1 MKLKKAFALIGCT
14 ALVGMLAAGCGT
26 ASSSSGSSGGTSAS
40 SSGET
45 SSEKTSDSDT
55 VYGKVTKVDGSTITI
70 QVAKL
75 NKPKDAPNGAKEG
88 SSDSSNSSGSGSS
101 SNSSSS
107 DSGSSSDN
115 SSSGSG
121 SSSDSSSSDTGKS
134 GKNTDGKA
142 PGTMDPSDMVTLSD
156 ETMKVTVDDSV
167 DISDIAKGDYV
178 TITMDGNDVK
188 SVKEGIQMEKPSG
201 KAPAAPDSGNS
212 SGSSS
217 DSSGS

>member
-88 SSDSSNSSGSGSS
+88 SSDSSSSGSGSS

-107 DSGSSSDN
+107 
-115 SSSGSG
+115 GSG
-121 SSSDSSSSDTGKS
+121 SSSNSSSSDTGKS

-178 TITMDGNDVK
+178 TMTMDGDDVK
-188 SVKEGIQMEKPSG
+188 
-201 KAPAAPDSGNS
+201 
-212 SGSSS
+212 
-217 DSSGS
+217 

>member
-55 VYGKVTKVDGSTITI
+55 VYGKVTKADGSTITI

-75 NKPKDAPNGAKEG
+75 NRPKDAPNGAKEG
-88 SSDSSNSSGSGSS
+88 SSDS
-101 SNSSSS
+101 
-107 DSGSSSDN
+107 

-156 ETMKVTVDDSV
+156 ETMKVTVGDSV

-178 TITMDGNDVK
+178 TITMDGDDVK

-201 KAPAAPDSGNS
+201 KAPTAPDSGNSSGSGSSSDSSSSGSGSS

>member
-55 VYGKVTKVDGSTITI
+55 VYGKVTKADGSTITI

-75 NKPKDAPNGAKEG
+75 NRPKDAPNGAKEG
-88 SSDSSNSSGSGSS
+88 SSDSSS
-101 SNSSSS
+101 SN
-107 DSGSSSDN
+107 
-115 SSSGSG
+115 
-121 SSSDSSSSDTGKS
+121 SSSSDTGKS

-156 ETMKVTVDDSV
+156 ETMKVTVGDSV

-178 TITMDGNDVK
+178 TITMGGDDVK

-201 KAPAAPDSGNS
+201 KAPTAPDSGNS
-212 SGSSS
+212 SGSGSSS
-217 DSSGS
+217 DSSSSGSGSSSGSSGS

>member
-55 VYGKVTKVDGSTITI
+55 VYGKVTKADGSTITI

-75 NKPKDAPNGAKEG
+75 NRPKDAPNGAKEG
-88 SSDSSNSSGSGSS
+88 SSDSSS
-101 SNSSSS
+101 SN
-107 DSGSSSDN
+107 
-115 SSSGSG
+115 
-121 SSSDSSSSDTGKS
+121 SSSSDTGKS

-156 ETMKVTVDDSV
+156 ETMKVTVGDSV

-178 TITMDGNDVK
+178 TITMDGDDVK

-201 KAPAAPDSGNS
+201 KAPTAPDSGNS
-212 SGSSS
+212 SGSGSSS
-217 DSSGS
+217 DSSSSGSGSSSGSSGS